1 MSEKL
6 ERILDLVSEYI
17 NEKDTDWNRDEDWV
31 AYSGPHF
38 SDKEYRAA
46 IEVLLDGWLIFGKN
60 ARDFE
65 KTFPQHLGMR
75 HGSLTNSGSS
85 ANLLAVTA
93 LKAKSGFGL
102 PVGSKIITPVVCF
115 PTTVNP
121 IIQNGFVPV
130 FVDVTL
136 PDVNL
141 DLDEVERVLEE
152 DPEIRGIMF
161 AHVLGNPP
169 DMDRLMALI
178 KKYDLVFVEDAC
190 DALGGTY
197 DGKKLGSFGDISTCS
212 FFPAHHMTMGEGGF
226 VATNKAKLRKAVASI
241 RDWGRACYCNTIKP
255 GNVTSGTACGNRH
268 SNWLTGMPNAIY
280 DHRYV
285 FDEIGYNLKPLDLQA
300 AMGLQQLDK
309 LPALDA
315 ARRKNFKRM
324 TEIFEPYAEY
334 LHLPKA
340 TDKADPCW
348 FAYLMTVKEDA
359 PFKRH
364 QLVSHLE
371 SNRIQT
377 RSYFAGNILAH
388 PGYQELAT
396 EYGDIRET
404 FPVASHVTLN
414 SFFLGTFIGLTDEKL
429 DYIQQIVDQF
439 FEDIK

>member
-6 ERILDLVSEYI
+6 EQILDLVSEYI
-17 NEKDTDWNRDEDWV
+17 NDKNDDWDSENDWV
-31 AYSGPHF
+31 SYSGPHF

-65 KTFPQHLGMR
+65 KTFPEHLGMR

-102 PVGSKIITPVVCF
+102 PPGSKIITPVVCF

-121 IIQNGFVPV
+121 IIQNGFKPV

-136 PDVNL
+136 PDINL

-152 DPEIRGIMF
+152 DPDIRGIMF

-226 VATNKAKLRKAVASI
+226 VATKKAKIRKAVASI
-241 RDWGRACYCNTIKP
+241 RDWGRACYCNTLKP
-255 GNVTSGTACGNRH
+255 GNVISGTACGNRH

-300 AMGLQQLDK
+300 AMGLQQLEK
-309 LPALDA
+309 LPELDA
-315 ARRKNFKRM
+315 ARRHNFERM
-324 TEIFEPYAEY
+324 TKIFEPYAEY

-340 TDKADPCW
+340 TEKSDPCW
-348 FAYLMTVKEDA
+348 FAYLMTVKDDA

-364 QLVSHLE
+364 QLVAHLE

-388 PGYQELAT
+388 PGYQELAG

-404 FPVASHVTLN
+404 FPVASYVTLN
-414 SFFLGTFIGLTDEKL
+414 SFFLGTFIGLTEEKM
-429 DYIQQIVDQF
+429 DYIQKVVDDF
-439 FEDIK
+439 FREMK